1 MLRLGPRGP
10 LCSTSADPFLRSAR
24 VNQTLAY
31 TDEAFLA
38 EVSLHAKLPC
48 KRTTLAEPTGSVSC
62 LGIAG
67 PARSDCKPV
76 QYRPAGEPY
85 RSPKPIDPGSVTSP
99 AGPFCAR

>member
-1 MLRLGPRGP
+1 MLPLGPRG
-10 LCSTSADPFLRSAR
+10 TFVFNIRRRFLGPAR

-76 QYRPAGEPY
+76 QHWRHGRAIQITE
-85 RSPKPIDPGSVTSP
+85 TH
-99 AGPFCAR
+99 

>member
-1 MLRLGPRGP
+1 
-10 LCSTSADPFLRSAR
+10 LCSTSADPFLRLAGES
-24 VNQTLAY
+24 TLAY

-62 LGIAG
+62 LGTVW

-76 QYRPAGEPY
+76 QHRPTGEPY
-85 RSPKPIDPGSVTSP
+85 RSQKPIDPGSVTSP

>member
-1 MLRLGPRGP
+1 
-10 LCSTSADPFLRSAR
+10 

-62 LGIAG
+62 LGTVW

-76 QYRPAGEPY
+76 QHRRHGRGIQITETHWPRQRYLAGWTLL
-85 RSPKPIDPGSVTSP
+85 RAVGTSAP
-99 AGPFCAR
+99 VHFW